1 MISKFFQDCI
11 KKQKY
16 GIVIYPN
23 DLFELRVQEEMIRA
37 DGYRSFFVYVEMDFL
52 AIRDTLP
59 QDEEEKFW
67 KAVFR
72 GFATKGRGSD
82 VVGFLE
88 NESGIG
94 LIMLDSKMDGWR
106 RLAGRFKEFAKD
118 SVTDIQRPLDT
129 VKAFVYPPYIEDSAA
144 KAPGDA
150 S

>member
-1 MISKFFQDCI
+1 MVSKFFSDCI

-37 DGYRSFFVYVEMDFL
+37 DEYKSFFVYVEMDFR
-52 AIRDTLP
+52 AIRAALP
-59 QDEEEKFW
+59 SDEEEKFW
-67 KAVFR
+67 RAVFSS
-72 GFATKGRGSD
+72 FATKGRGSD

-88 NESGIG
+88 NKSGIG
-94 LIMLDSKMDGWR
+94 LILLDSKMEGWR

-129 VKAFVYPPYIEDSAA
+129 VKALVYPAYIEASAA
-144 KAPGDA
+144 KVSGVAL
-150 S
+150 